1 MRVQTN
7 RLHSKRFYEE
17 LDSFAALYGVRED
30 DNLAPCWE
38 FLEVIDDVCDSLVLS
53 LSESYNL
60 FKSFW
65 QKQK

>member
-17 LDSFAALYGVRED
+17 LDSFATLYGVRED
-30 DNLAPCWE
+30 DNLASCWE

-60 FKSFW
+60 F
-65 QKQK
+65 